1 MPPKKKVKKSIEQEI
16 EDSVNAE
23 VEVLDEIGDNKKAI
37 LDDNQILSC
46 GDPIVNLHLS
56 GRCRG
61 GFLSGKYHHLVGE
74 SSAGKSWIAM
84 SVFAESSLHSVFK
97 KHTLVY
103 DNIEDGMLADMDY
116 YFGKTTAKRIQP
128 PKYDGKEEVFS
139 ITVEDFFDNL
149 ERKNKEA
156 KESGVGYIY
165 VLDSYDGLSSE
176 SDMALMLS
184 NMKLREEGKDVKAT
198 MGMGK
203 AKAGSTRF
211 GNICRELK
219 ETGSFIFI
227 ISQQKNK
234 FNPTGATNKHHWSGG
249 DWLKYYSATQSFLF
263 IKDRIEKTIKGKKR
277 PIGTEAKINIRKSRQ
292 TGQRHSDIPLRIVNA
307 FGIDGIYNCVS
318 YLVSED
324 VFTGKATP
332 EAKID
337 VNGLF
342 DNKKQMTREQLS
354 QWIEENDKYEELFDL
369 VQETFDGIQ
378 SEIEKKVKRKRRY
391 I

>member
-1 MPPKKKVKKSIEQEI
+1 MPPKKKKSIEEEI
-16 EDSVNAE
+16 EESVNTEAE
-23 VEVLDEIGDNKKAI
+23 VFDELGDNKKAI
-37 LDDNQILSC
+37 FDDNQILSC

-61 GFLSGKYHHLVGE
+61 GFLCGKYHHLVGE

-84 SVFAESSLHSVFK
+84 SVFAESSLHPIFK
-97 KHTLVY
+97 DHTLLY
-103 DNIEDGMLADMDY
+103 DNVEDGMLADMDY
-116 YFGKTTAKRIQP
+116 YFGETTAKRIKAP
-128 PKYDGKEEVFS
+128 RYVDGEEDFS

-149 ERKNKEA
+149 ERKNQEA
-156 KESGVGYIY
+156 KESGKGFIY

-184 NMKLREEGKDVKAT
+184 NMKLRAEGKDVKQS

-203 AKAGSTRF
+203 AKAGSNRF

-292 TGQRHSDIPLRIVNA
+292 TGQRHSDIPLRIVNT
-307 FGIDGIYNCVS
+307 FGIDGIYNCVN
-318 YLVSED
+318 YLVSEG

-342 DNKKQMTREQLS
+342 KMKKQETREKIS

-369 VQETFDGIQ
+369 VQNCFDGIQ
-378 SEIEKKVKRKRRY
+378 SEIESKVKRKRRY